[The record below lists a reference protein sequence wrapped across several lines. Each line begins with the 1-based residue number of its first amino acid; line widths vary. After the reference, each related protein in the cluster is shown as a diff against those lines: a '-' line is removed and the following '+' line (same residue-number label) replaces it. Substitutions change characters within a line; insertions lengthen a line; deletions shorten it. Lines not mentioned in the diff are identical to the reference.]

1 MKRFLSTGLSNL
13 EHLILSGNP
22 LHQISDLK
30 STSLLTIDL
39 SQCKLSYLQP
49 TIFTKL
55 PLLTYVNLSKNTKLQ
70 LARNV
75 GEFVKSDSLK
85 RIDLSNCNM
94 DAIELSGFPK
104 LTTAVLR
111 GNLIRLIDGQSFAN
125 NVELENIDLSYNA
138 IMQLG
143 SGSFRQ
149 IKRLKHLDL
158 SFNVIPKIERETFK
172 HNDLLT
178 SINLSRNYMD
188 TLHRLTARSLTY
200 LNMSW
205 CGILH
210 IEYDAFA
217 DMNELIEL
225 DLSNNLIYDFPESL
239 QSDSLQTL
247 DLSMCRLV
255 YQGQLSF

>member
-1 MKRFLSTGLSNL
+1 MNL

-30 STSLLTIDL
+30 STSLLAIDL

-49 TIFTKL
+49 TIFSKL
-55 PLLTYVNLSKNTKLQ
+55 PLLTYVNLSKNTKLS
-70 LARNV
+70 LSRNV
-75 GEFVKSDSLK
+75 GEYVKSDSLK
-85 RIDLSNCNM
+85 RIDISNCNM
-94 DAIELSGFPK
+94 DAIELFGFPK
-104 LTTAVLR
+104 LSTAILR
-111 GNLIRLIDGQSFAN
+111 GNLIKLIDSQSFVN
-125 NVELENIDLSYNA
+125 NIELENIDLSYNA

-149 IKRLKHLDL
+149 IKHLKNLDL

-178 SINLSRNYMD
+178 SINLSRNYID
-188 TLHRLTARSLTY
+188 TLHRITARSLTY

-210 IEYDAFA
+210 IEHDAFA
-217 DMNELIEL
+217 EMYELIEL
-225 DLSNNLIYDFPESL
+225 DLSNNLIYDFPLSL
-239 QSDSLQTL
+239 QSDTLQTL

-255 YQGQLSF
+255 

>member
-1 MKRFLSTGLSNL
+1 MKSLTSTGLLNL
-13 EHLILSGNP
+13 EHLILTGNP

-30 STSLLTIDL
+30 SPSLLALDL
-39 SQCKLSYLQP
+39 SQCKLSHLQP
-49 TIFTKL
+49 TVFTKL

-70 LARNV
+70 LSGNV
-75 GEFVKSDSLK
+75 GEFVESESLK

-94 DAIELSGFPK
+94 DAIELAGFPQ
-104 LTTAVLR
+104 LTTAILR
-111 GNLIRLIDGQSFAN
+111 GNLIKLIDGQSFLN

-138 IMQLG
+138 IMHLG
-143 SGSFRQ
+143 SGSFRK
-149 IKRLKHLDL
+149 IKQLKNLDL

-188 TLHRLTARSLTY
+188 TLHRITARSLAY

-205 CGILH
+205 CGMLH

-217 DMNELIEL
+217 EMNELIEL
-225 DLSNNLIYDFPESL
+225 DLSNNLIHDFPDSL

-247 DLSMCRLV
+247 DLSMCR
-255 YQGQLSF
+255 